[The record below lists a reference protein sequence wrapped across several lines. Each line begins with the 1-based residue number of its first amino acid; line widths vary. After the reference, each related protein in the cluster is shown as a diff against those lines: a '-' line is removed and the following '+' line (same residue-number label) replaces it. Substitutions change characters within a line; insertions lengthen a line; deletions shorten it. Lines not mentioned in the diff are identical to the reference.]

1 MIGRFA
7 LFATALLATTTPF
20 ASAYLSPIP
29 VKKTTSQVRDIYQE
43 ASDMLDASLLMYPVA
58 ELRQY
63 IRDNPDGKLQ
73 DPDRLLQVPITARQ
87 IEEYLVKHEGEM
99 EEYFSEGSDASVLKD
114 IVETIVERQQIKTK
128 ERKGRQVS
136 RATLMEFDDEDSNS
150 ELVYAITT
158 DDARQS
164 VTVSFR
170 GSVTPR
176 DWWQDLQFAMK
187 RIPNPLFGID
197 VGGDKKAKQPK
208 DIRIHRGFYS
218 KYLSVSISLFVVF
231 DTFLW
236 TAITNNLHFHIL
248 LSCSIVFLVCII
260 MILCRL
266 FVW

>member
-1 MIGRFA
+1 MMIDRF
-7 LFATALLATTTPF
+7 LLVATALVATTPF
-20 ASAYLSPIP
+20 ASAYSLSLIPIT
-29 VKKTTSQVRDIYQE
+29 KTETKTTSQVRDIYQE
-43 ASDMLDASLLMYPVA
+43 ASDMLDASLLMYPFA

-73 DPDRLLQVPITARQ
+73 DPDGLLQVPITARQ
-87 IEEYLVKHEGEM
+87 VEEYLVKHEGEM
-99 EEYFSEGSDASVLKD
+99 EEYFSEGSDASILKD
-114 IVETIVERQQIKTK
+114 IVETIVERQQLKAK
-128 ERKGRQVS
+128 ENTDGQVS

-176 DWWQDLQFAMK
+176 DWLQDLQFAMK

-218 KYLSVSISLFVVF
+218 KYLSISIPLLC
-231 DTFLW
+231 LW
-236 TAITNNLHFHIL
+236 YCFYSFGICQYYHI
-248 LSCSIVFLVCII
+248 VCHH
-260 MILCRL
+260 
-266 FVW
+266 